1 MTCIY
6 YKKKV
11 HGVLPWCCYG
21 SIFCAC
27 LWGKWPTASFIDNWF
42 SHWNILCV
50 THHWFCLCMS
60 PRILRRSCSL
70 CLHFFFSVWWGEWSL
85 DSEGDNI
92 SDVRKVQPHMSGVDE
107 GRLCEVR
114 PIPHGLYS
122 SRRRDHQPAI
132 PPLHHHHS
140 QHHGHW
146 FMSVVIY
153 SKVRKYYVFL
163 SEVSFATII
172 ARVIPRASGILW
184 RWLSGVCDPT

>member
-1 MTCIY
+1 MHLLHE
-6 YKKKV
+6 KS
-11 HGVLPWCCYG
+11 PWCTALLLLRVDLLRVFMG
-21 SIFCAC
+21 KMTNSIFHRQLIQSLKHPLCDSS
-27 LWGKWPTASFIDNWF
+27 L
-42 SHWNILCV
+42 ILSLYV
-50 THHWFCLCMS
+50 STHS
-60 PRILRRSCSL
+60 PSILLIVSS
-70 CLHFFFSVWWGEWSL
+70 FFFSVWWGEWSL

-153 SKVRKYYVFL
+153 SKVQKYYVFL

-172 ARVIPRASGILW
+172 ARGIPRASGILW
-184 RWLSGVCDPT
+184 LWLSGMCDPT